1 MTQRLKID
9 IPKDNNSLFSSIG
22 WYTKESHEV
31 VRQNIINEL
40 CSYQEEYVDFLNENV
55 SFEDYINN
63 MSKVDTQGDNTTLIA
78 AAQYYQLNINFNDDI
93 HIIVKEDET
102 IDLFLFKEDNNYYV
116 ETPIITVFD
125 DPKNFNVKHPL
136 NTKWSLWTSVKAD
149 TNTKVVNWMDT
160 VKNII
165 TVDSVEDFWGMFNNI
180 PQASELNYPFDYY
193 FFRHN
198 IQPMWEDPSNIN
210 GGKMTLMFKKTCDAE
225 FIDKVWLYTV
235 LGCIG
240 EQFKDN
246 ICGIVLNIRKHQD
259 RINVWINTDN
269 EEDIKNLAL
278 QWKELTEIK
287 NMHVSYVKHNNKDI
301 NYII

>member
-180 PQASELNYPFDYY
+180 PQASELNYPFD
-193 FFRHN
+193 
-198 IQPMWEDPSNIN
+198 
-210 GGKMTLMFKKTCDAE
+210 
-225 FIDKVWLYTV
+225 
-235 LGCIG
+235 
-240 EQFKDN
+240 
-246 ICGIVLNIRKHQD
+246 
-259 RINVWINTDN
+259 
-269 EEDIKNLAL
+269 
-278 QWKELTEIK
+278 
-287 NMHVSYVKHNNKDI
+287 
-301 NYII
+301 